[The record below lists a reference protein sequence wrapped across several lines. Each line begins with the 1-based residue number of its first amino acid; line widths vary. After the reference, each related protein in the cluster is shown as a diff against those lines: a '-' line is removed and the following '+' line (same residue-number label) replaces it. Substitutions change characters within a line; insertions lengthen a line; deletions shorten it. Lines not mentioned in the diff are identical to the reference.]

1 MDLKNRA
8 NTLSGEECR
17 LLASLLEIEDK
28 NYSRLLRLA
37 WRQNSYMKRQDV
49 DRLDF
54 NSREWSR
61 YLPEADMARLGR
73 ERYIHDLAAK
83 LDLQMPPA
91 RIQDLL
97 DYVDP
102 DIRQEIN
109 QALTSLVKTTGSLAR
124 QNEANRSLAQFCIDL
139 AHEEAEIFKTTVL
152 DDPQGCYG
160 EDAKASNRGPGGVFI
175 KQA

>member
-8 NTLSGEECR
+8 ATLMDNECR
-17 LLASLLEIEDK
+17 QLASFLEIEDK
-28 NYSRLLRLA
+28 NYCRLLRLA

-49 DRLDF
+49 DRLDA
-54 NSREWSR
+54 NSQEWTR
-61 YLPEADMARLGR
+61 YLPDADMARLTR
-73 ERYIHDLAAK
+73 ERYMNQLATK
-83 LDLQMPPA
+83 MGLTVPPA
-91 RIQDLL
+91 KIHDLL
-97 DYVDP
+97 DYVNP
-102 DIRQEIN
+102 TLRMEIK
-109 QALTSLVKTTGSLAR
+109 QKLDRLIKTTGSLAR

-139 AHEEAEIFKTTVL
+139 AHEEAEIFKTTIL